1 MCFNVVVAFDQIVKM
16 NKPTEKQKKNNR
28 DQAVDQGYQGKLS
41 SNTRN
46 ILHFCSLSLTPPPPK
61 KKSLKILEKHEE
73 QET

>member
-16 NKPTEKQKKNNR
+16 NKPTEKQKENNR

-46 ILHFCSLSLTPPPPK
+46 ILHFCSLTHTPPPPK
-61 KKSLKILEKHEE
+61 KKPKNFGN
-73 QET
+73 T